1 MKGKTYNCPVEAAI
15 DVFGGKWKA
24 LILWWLQERTWRFAE
39 LRRQIPG
46 ITEKM
51 LTQQL
56 RELEA
61 DGIVERRVY
70 ATVPPKVEYSLTEYG
85 WSLKRALRE
94 ICDWGRNHMER
105 IGAVET
111 GPARA
116 AAARADGAK
125 RPSLRTRVAKPAQA
139 TTASNRLGGA
149 SRTTANAAR

>member
-1 MKGKTYNCPVEAAI
+1 MKFGTTQKDSCESGLRAWLMKTKTFNCPVEAAV

-24 LILWWLQERTWRFAE
+24 LILWWLHQRTWRFAE

-70 ATVPPKVEYSLTEYG
+70 ATVPPKVEYSLTAYG
-85 WSLKRALRE
+85 WSLKRALRA
-94 ICDWGRNHMER
+94 ICVWRQKHMER
-105 IGAVET
+105 QGLIET
-111 GPARA
+111 SPKVVG
-116 AAARADGAK
+116 
-125 RPSLRTRVAKPAQA
+125 V
-139 TTASNRLGGA
+139 
-149 SRTTANAAR
+149 TTAN

>member
-1 MKGKTYNCPVEAAI
+1 MPTKTYNCPVEAAV

-70 ATVPPKVEYSLTEYG
+70 PSVPPKVEYSLTEYG
-85 WSLKRALRE
+85 WSLKRALRA

-105 IGAVET
+105 IGAAEIAVAR
-111 GPARA
+111 GPSRA
-116 AAARADGAK
+116 TDPDK
-125 RPSLRTRVAKPAQA
+125 
-139 TTASNRLGGA
+139 A
-149 SRTTANAAR
+149 SRSPKTARRSFDAERVPLSVERARGH

>member
-1 MKGKTYNCPVEAAI
+1 MRCKTYNCPVEAAV
-15 DVFGGKWKA
+15 DVFGGKWKSQ
-24 LILWWLQERTWRFAE
+24 ILWWLQERTWRFAE

-85 WSLKRALRE
+85 WSLKRALRA

-105 IGAVET
+105 IGTAAIPPDGVSPT
-111 GPARA
+111 RA
-116 AAARADGAK
+116 AGRNG
-125 RPSLRTRVAKPAQA
+125 
-139 TTASNRLGGA
+139 
-149 SRTTANAAR
+149 